1 MVAKLP
7 IIYIRGYGGPTAG
20 INSAVEDPFY
30 GFNGGSTHIRVA
42 GDGTPAFYQFEGPLI
57 RLMGDEGYRVFVHG
71 SQQYVLDDPD
81 PKIDL
86 SSAPSIW
93 VHRFYDQAATTFA
106 SPPQENLIEKVLTW
120 GHQKVT
126 ADGFNIE
133 DAAQGLYDLVLK
145 VISRTAKPASAPG
158 KVILVAHSM
167 GGLIAR
173 CMIQKICQQ
182 DGHQPATE
190 LVAKLFTY
198 GTPHGG
204 IRSEGGIAQW
214 VEETFGPAGSD
225 IFAPGKMQGYLSPG
239 KHFGEDCDPGWDPQ
253 VIDPPVF
260 PVDDIFCLIGTDPA
274 DYGWAPRTAMGPQT
288 DGLVHIDNA
297 YVRGA
302 HRAYVHRSHSGAY
315 GEVNSEEGYQNL
327 RRFLFGRWAVLAL
340 LADASLPP
348 APAASW
354 QLDMRLSIRGLSV
367 VMSEQLAEH
376 WCPIMLS
383 ALAGQPDPLAQ
394 PGGVPLAGTFLLD
407 PADPDNLIPGANGRM
422 RYTLTLRLFKV
433 PVAGRVF
440 NFADSLEQVPYW
452 QDWLIVDVDPG
463 TTADAAPG
471 RLSAYAAWGSLIPGA
486 SLNPDPLDQQLPPE
500 QGGQSLAFA
509 RAADWSLTAGV
520 TLPQTANDQ
529 GILGG
534 QAKIRIQVK
543 AR

>member
-1 MVAKLP
+1 MVDKLP

-20 INSAVEDPFY
+20 INSVVEDPFY
-30 GFNGGSTHIRVA
+30 GFNSGSTHIRVA
-42 GDGTPAFYQFEGPLI
+42 GDGAPALYQFEGPLV

-71 SQQYVLDDPD
+71 SQQSVLDDPD
-81 PKIDL
+81 PRIDL
-86 SSAPSIW
+86 TSAPSIW

-106 SPPQENLIEKVLTW
+106 APPHENLIEKVLTW

-133 DAAQGLYDLVLK
+133 DAARGLYDLVGK
-145 VISRTAKPASAPG
+145 VISRTTKPGSAPG

-173 CMIQKICQQ
+173 CMIQKICQE
-182 DGHQPATE
+182 DRNKPATE

-204 IRSEGGIAQW
+204 IRSAAGIAQW
-214 VEETFGPAGSD
+214 VEETFGPAGSN
-225 IFAPGKMQGYLSPG
+225 IFAPEKMQGYLSPG
-239 KHFGEDCDPGWDPQ
+239 KQFGQDCDPGWDPQ

-302 HRAYVHRSHSGAY
+302 HRAYVHRSHSGPY
-315 GEVNSEEGYQNL
+315 GEVSSEEGYQNL
-327 RRFLFGRWAVLAL
+327 RRFLFGRWSVLAL
-340 LADASLPP
+340 LAGAALPADP
-348 APAASW
+348 ATSW

-383 ALAGQPDPLAQ
+383 APAGQPDPLAQ

-407 PADPDNLIPGANGRM
+407 PHDPDNLIPGASGRM

-463 TTADAAPG
+463 PTAGGGQD
-471 RLSAYAAWGSLIPGA
+471 RLAAYAAWGSLIPGA

-500 QGGQSLAFA
+500 QGGQNL
-509 RAADWSLTAGV
+509 SLTPGPGGALTADV
-520 TLPQTANDQ
+520 TLPQAANDQ

-534 QAKIRIQVK
+534 QAKIRLQVLP
-543 AR
+543 R